1 MTDLSIVAERV
12 INSAYR
18 ARGANQGSP
27 IAAALRAVADELVP
41 EECKPNLSSNH
52 ILHNYPMFYFSYC
65 ERKNIR
71 SQMLAIADELETL

>member
-18 ARGANQGSP
+18 VSGASKGSP

-41 EECKPNLSSNH
+41 EECKPNTSSDH
-52 ILHNYPMFYFSYC
+52 ILHHYPMFYFSYL
-65 ERKNIR
+65 ERKNTR
-71 SQMLAIADELETL
+71 SQMLALADELEAL